1 MGVKIGLDE
10 IKNRLKI
17 LFGDKYEYD
26 FSNFKNTHSKIG
38 VKCPIH
44 GWSEQILKNLF
55 KGHGCRKCSYKVI
68 SDNQISNFDDVLNK
82 FKEKH
87 GDKYDYSKFQYV
99 KNRTDSIII
108 CPIHGDFYQ
117 SAWTHMNGSGCPKC
131 SGNKR
136 LTKDEFISAAN
147 SKHTKGYIYD
157 FSDYK
162 NMQSKVKII
171 CPKHGEFFQ
180 TPMSHVKGSGCP
192 KCNQSQ
198 GERMVEKFLL
208 DNNIE
213 FIPQKKFSDL
223 KHKANLIFD
232 FYLPKYNTCIEFNG
246 IQHYF
251 PVEAFGGQEAFEV
264 TKIRDSLKI
273 EYCKKNNIKLI
284 IIKQDKKHVNV
295 SDVESQIQNI
305 KNLL

>member
-1 MGVKIGLDE
+1 MGVKIELE
-10 IKNRLKI
+10 EVKNRLKNI
-17 LFGDKYEYD
+17 FGDKYEYD
-26 FSNFKNTHSKIG
+26 FLSFKNTHSKID

-55 KGHGCRKCSYKVI
+55 NGHGCRKCSYKVI
-68 SDNQISNFDDVLNK
+68 SDKQISNFNDVLNK

-87 GDKYDYSKFQYV
+87 GDKYNYSKFKYV
-99 KNRTDSIII
+99 KNRTNSIII

-117 SAWTHMNGSGCPKC
+117 SAWTHMNGHGCPKC

-136 LTKDEFISAAN
+136 FTKDEFISAAN
-147 SKHTKGYIYD
+147 SKHTKDYIYD

-208 DNNIE
+208 ENNIN
-213 FIPQKKFSDL
+213 FITQKKFDDL
-223 KHKANLIFD
+223 KYKTHLAFD
-232 FYLPKYNTCIEFNG
+232 FYLPKFNTCIEFNG

-251 PVEAFGGQEAFEV
+251 PVESFGGQDVFEI
-264 TKIRDSLKI
+264 TKLRDSLKI

-284 IIKQDKKHVNV
+284 IIKQDKKHINTL
-295 SDVESQIQNI
+295 DVESQIQNI